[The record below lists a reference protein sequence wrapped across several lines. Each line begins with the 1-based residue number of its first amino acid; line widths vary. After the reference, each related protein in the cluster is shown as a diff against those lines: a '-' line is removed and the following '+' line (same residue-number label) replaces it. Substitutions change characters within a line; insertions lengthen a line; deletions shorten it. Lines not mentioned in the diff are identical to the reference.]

1 MAQWIPVLTAVVL
14 LCAITVLVAWLAKL
28 PAGWA
33 PVVAVA
39 RCVLQL
45 AAISLVLGGIITNPW
60 LVGVALLVMFVVA
73 SVTSARRLGF
83 TWLRYWQIAG
93 AMIAG
98 VLVTFSIIFLTGALP
113 PQPRYFLAAGG
124 IIIGNSMSI
133 ATLSG
138 RRFFTDLHDGWDEVE
153 GWLALGAVP
162 RDATLTTRR
171 RAAYEALVPSID
183 QTKTTG
189 LVTLPGAFVGS
200 IFGGASPV
208 DAAKFQILVL
218 TGILTAGSI
227 TGVLLLRAFAPVTT
241 KPLPP
246 K

>member
-1 MAQWIPVLTAVVL
+1 M
-14 LCAITVLVAWLAKL
+14 VLVMRLANL
-28 PAGWA
+28 PAGRA
-33 PVVAVA
+33 PVIAVA

-60 LVGVALLVMFVVA
+60 LVGVALLVMFAVA

-98 VLVTFSIIFLTGALP
+98 VLVTFTIIFVIGALP
-113 PQPRYFLAAGG
+113 PEPRYFLAAGG

-138 RRFFTDLHDGWDEVE
+138 RRFFTDLHDGWAEVE
-153 GWLALGAVP
+153 GWLALGALP

-200 IFGGASPV
+200 IFGGASPLE
-208 DAAKFQILVL
+208 AGKFQVLVL
-218 TGILTAGSI
+218 TGILTAGTI
-227 TGVLLLRAFAPVTT
+227 TGVLLLRALAPVSV